1 MVKFQD
7 LVEGREK
14 VLIIGLGYVGL
25 PLAISMSKQFKVVG
39 YDKNSDR
46 VKQLKKG
53 EDLTGEVTKEELRN
67 SGIEFTDTLSKRQKF
82 KFIIVAVPTPVDKLK
97 NPDLSFLLSA
107 SQIVGQ
113 AIAKGCVAVFEST
126 VYPGATEEVCIPII
140 EKESGLR
147 WKRDF
152 WIGYSPER
160 VNPGDREHTIERVV
174 KVVSGDTPQTLELV
188 ASVYGKVI
196 KAGVYKAPDI
206 KTAEAAKVIENIQRD
221 INIALM
227 NELAIVFHKLGLD
240 TKEVLKA
247 SRTKWNFLPFEPGL
261 VGGHCIPVD
270 PYYLARKAVEVG
282 HVPELI
288 LAGRGVNEYIPLYIA
303 HEILKILI
311 KAGKRVKGSK
321 VLILGATFKENVPDL
336 RNSKVLGLSKELEDF
351 GIKVYVYDPFVKD
364 NALEEQKINLVK
376 NVKDKTPY
384 DCIVIAVKH
393 DIFIESFN
401 LDFYAEFMNKPSVL
415 IDIKGVYDRREAENR
430 GFVYWRL

>member
-1 MVKFQD
+1 MVKFGD
-7 LVEGREK
+7 LVSGKEK
-14 VLIIGLGYVGL
+14 ILIIGLGYVGL
-25 PLAISMSKQFKVVG
+25 PLAIAMSKQFKVVG

-46 VKQLKKG
+46 VKQLKRG
-53 EDLTGEVTKEELRN
+53 EDITGEVAKEELRRSN
-67 SGIEFTDTLSKRQKF
+67 IEFTDTLSKRQKF

-113 AIAKGCVAVFEST
+113 AIAKGGVAVFEST
-126 VYPGATEEVCIPII
+126 VYPGATEEVCIPAI

-152 WIGYSPER
+152 WVGYSPER
-160 VNPGDREHTIERVV
+160 VNPGDREHSIDRVV

-188 ASVYGKVI
+188 ESVYGKVI
-196 KAGVYKAPDI
+196 KAGVYKSPDI

-288 LAGRGVNEYIPLYIA
+288 LAGRGVNEFIPLYIA
-303 HEILKILI
+303 HEIVKILI

-351 GIKVYVYDPFVKD
+351 GIKVYIYDPFVKD
-364 NALEEQKINLVK
+364 NAVEEQKINLLK
-376 NVKDKTPY
+376 NVKDKSPY
-384 DCIVIAVKH
+384 DCIVMAVKH
-393 DIFIESFN
+393 DIFIENFN
-401 LDFYAEFMNKPSVL
+401 LDFYAELMNKPSVL
-415 IDIKGVYDRREAENR
+415 IDIKGIYDRREAENR